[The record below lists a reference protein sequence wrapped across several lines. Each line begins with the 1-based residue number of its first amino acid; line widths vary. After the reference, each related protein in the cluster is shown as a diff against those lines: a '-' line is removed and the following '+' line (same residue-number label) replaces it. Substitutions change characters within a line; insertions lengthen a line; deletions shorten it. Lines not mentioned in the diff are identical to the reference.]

1 VDERKLKL
9 QLDIVRVTYR
19 AEARRLP
26 PDALRALRLRAHA
39 ILDRLEADG
48 HVDPRLLD
56 EIAAVRTELAHDE
69 P

>member
-1 VDERKLKL
+1 MDERKLKL

-26 PDALRALRLRAHA
+26 PDALRALRLRAFA

-56 EIAAVRTELAHDE
+56 DIAAVRAELARDE

>member
-1 VDERKLKL
+1 MDERKLKL

-26 PDALRALRLRAHA
+26 PDALRALRLRAYA

-48 HVDPRLLD
+48 HVDPKLSD
-56 EIAAVRTELAHDE
+56 EIAAVRTELAGDE